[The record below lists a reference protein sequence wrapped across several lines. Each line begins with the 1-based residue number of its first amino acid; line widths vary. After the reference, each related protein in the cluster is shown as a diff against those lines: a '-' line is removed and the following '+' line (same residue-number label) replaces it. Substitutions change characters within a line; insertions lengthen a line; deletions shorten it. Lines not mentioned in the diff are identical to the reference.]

1 MGRQAKLRRKG
12 EYWATDAGG
21 KTTYFGRTNEV
32 PYGDAVKRFRRFLAG
47 RSVTGPQSSTV
58 IERKTVQG
66 LFGEFSEW
74 MKCQRSDRTLEE
86 RERHLRRWCD
96 RFGDLPCK
104 AIAASHLETFIS
116 DLHHLY
122 PADYVAK
129 HVTSVKAMFN
139 TAAKKGW
146 LPPGFAPFS
155 SVEPVRLPTTALTE
169 DDLLTDEE
177 IKALLDYADADLSSY
192 GIGRGARRREQ
203 HEYRLGHANPWRG
216 FGELLRCYHATG
228 ARTSELLTVR
238 VADFQR
244 RSRQIVLSSHKRSE
258 TLKVPI
264 PRAIALSYEA
274 FAIIQRRCDGRASVE
289 PVFTQP
295 RHGGQ
300 WDRHSVSERFCAI
313 RERASVRRV
322 ITIYSFRHLWISEML
337 MAGVDVLLV
346 ARMAGTSVA
355 MIERVYGHF
364 RNQSYQE
371 AQARLDRERAMRG
384 L

>member
-32 PYGDAVKRFRRFLAG
+32 PYGDALRRFRKFLAV
-47 RSVTGPQSSTV
+47 RSVAEPQV
-58 IERKTVQG
+58 CLLNKAKTVRG
-66 LFGEFSEW
+66 LFAEFSEW
-74 MKCQRSDRTLEE
+74 MQTQRSERTLEE
-86 RERHLRRWCD
+86 RQRHLQRWCD
-96 RFGDLPCK
+96 LFGELPCN

-116 DLHHLY
+116 ELLRRY

-129 HVTSVKAMFN
+129 HVTSIKAMFN
-139 TAAKKGW
+139 TAVKKGW

-155 SVEPVRLPTTALTE
+155 SVEPVRLPPTALTE

-177 IKALLDYADADLSSY
+177 VKALLDYADADLSSY
-192 GIGRGARRREQ
+192 GIGRGARRREP

-238 VADFQR
+238 VADFQP
-244 RSRQIVLSSHKRSE
+244 RSRQIVLSLHKRSE

-264 PRAIALSYEA
+264 PRAIALNDEA
-274 FAIIQRRCDGRASVE
+274 FDIIQRRCDCRASDE

-295 RHGGQ
+295 RNGRP
-300 WDRHSVSERFCAI
+300 WDRHSVSDLALCRLPLGKSPPA
-313 RERASVRRV
+313 
-322 ITIYSFRHLWISEML
+322 
-337 MAGVDVLLV
+337 V
-346 ARMAGTSVA
+346 ADHAEDTGGPSD
-355 MIERVYGHF
+355 
-364 RNQSYQE
+364 QE
-371 AQARLDRERAMRG
+371 AGRLGGREGCPMQPDD
-384 L
+384 